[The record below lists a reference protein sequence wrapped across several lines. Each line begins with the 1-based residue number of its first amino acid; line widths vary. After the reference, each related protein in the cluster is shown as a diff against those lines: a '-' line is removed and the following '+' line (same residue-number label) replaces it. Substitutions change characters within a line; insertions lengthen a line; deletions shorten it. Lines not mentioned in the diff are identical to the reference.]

1 MGHLSPCDYLRT
13 GYTWVQL
20 PLLSVEEIMAK
31 DYAKGFY
38 KSRAW
43 QRCRAAFISER
54 EAIDGGLCQHCGC
67 KRGYIVDHIVEI
79 EPDNINNPEIT
90 LNHDNLQYLCLECH
104 NTKTFQKHK
113 STRDGLCFDAEGNIN
128 KISPPR

>member
-1 MGHLSPCDYLRT
+1 
-13 GYTWVQL
+13 
-20 PLLSVEEIMAK
+20 MAK
-31 DYAKGFY
+31 DYARGFY

-79 EPDNINNPEIT
+79 DPDNINDPGIT

-104 NTKTFQKHK
+104 NTKTFLKHK
-113 STRDGLCFDAEGNIN
+113 GTRDDLCFDAEGNIN
-128 KISPPR
+128 KISPP